1 MFRVRWERRA
11 LDELANLWSQ
21 ADPGTRH
28 AITAAS
34 HIVDQNLRRSP
45 THEGESRTQGRR
57 ITFVAPLAVVFRV
70 EADGQ
75 TVSVLQI
82 RLFRRRGQ

>member
-21 ADPGTRH
+21 ADPASRQ
-28 AITAAS
+28 AITTAS
-34 HIVDQNLRRSP
+34 HAVDQHLQRDPNQ
-45 THEGESRTQGRR
+45 EGESRFQGRR

-70 EADGQ
+70 EPDGQ
-75 TVSVLQI
+75 TVSVLQV